1 MNTKIRTLIVGFGI
15 SGKFIHLP
23 LISINS
29 NFQITGVV
37 KKNITV
43 VDLELSKKLN
53 YRIFDSLSKSIED
66 PKLFDLV
73 VLSLPNR
80 FHEIYAKQIL
90 KAGLDLVI
98 EKPMAGTQE
107 QVTSIFELASKTRS
121 RIFPFQNRR
130 WDSDFLTV
138 QKLIS
143 NDQIGKLEL
152 IESNWE
158 SDKPAR
164 NTWRNSNNPDDL
176 GGIILDIGTHLI
188 DQIVQILGPID
199 QIKATSKTLRENAY
213 TEDYFEIYVTHR
225 SGVKSILR
233 ASNFAK
239 NRNPRFIL
247 HGDLGRIILNEY
259 DNQESYYREYN
270 ERDNL
275 EFGLTKSS
283 VVVELKK
290 STNKIKK
297 IQEYEQ
303 GNWAEFYDRVF
314 RSIKLNEEFIIKEEE
329 IIYNHRVIDA
339 VKLSSITNKAVKI

>member
-1 MNTKIRTLIVGFGI
+1 M
-15 SGKFIHLP
+15 
-23 LISINS
+23 
-29 NFQITGVV
+29 
-37 KKNITV
+37 
-43 VDLELSKKLN
+43 
-53 YRIFDSLSKSIED
+53 
-66 PKLFDLV
+66 
-73 VLSLPNR
+73 
-80 FHEIYAKQIL
+80 
-90 KAGLDLVI
+90 
-98 EKPMAGTQE
+98 
-107 QVTSIFELASKTRS
+107 
-121 RIFPFQNRR
+121 
-130 WDSDFLTV
+130 
-138 QKLIS
+138 
-143 NDQIGKLEL
+143 
-152 IESNWE
+152 
-158 SDKPAR
+158 
-164 NTWRNSNNPDDL
+164 
-176 GGIILDIGTHLI
+176 DIGTHLI
-188 DQIVQILGPID
+188 DQIVQILGPIY

-275 EFGLTKSS
+275 EFGLPKSL